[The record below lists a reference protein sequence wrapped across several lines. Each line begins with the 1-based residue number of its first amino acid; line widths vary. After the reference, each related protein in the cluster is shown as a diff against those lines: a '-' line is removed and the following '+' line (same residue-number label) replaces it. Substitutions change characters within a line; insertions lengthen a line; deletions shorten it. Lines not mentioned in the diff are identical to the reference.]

1 MQLRSDMIAKEFHK
15 HEKCYSLYT
24 RIVRENVFDN
34 WSIKR
39 DEEFSRGNLYAVLR
53 FTVYVMLMHGLDKQ
67 AVFSDTLLC
76 RSLM

>member
-1 MQLRSDMIAKEFHK
+1 MRNAIVYILG
-15 HEKCYSLYT
+15 LYERT
-24 RIVRENVFDN
+24 FLITDK
-34 WSIKR
+34 IKR